1 MKSSAGPL
9 EVVCVELEGE
19 GRLGVVADWDVQV
32 VQLVNV
38 PEKRINKFNRD

>member
-1 MKSSAGPL
+1 MKRSAGPL
-9 EVVCVELEGE
+9 EVICVELEGE

-38 PEKRINKFNRD
+38 PEKRISQFNRD